1 MELTREQV
9 CRAILA
15 GACDPIGPQTVGQ
28 PLARLSGDD
37 LEWAEDRGI
46 VLDAERQEAVI
57 EALRVAGLVGTLFGD
72 LPLRWL
78 SGSGFG
84 SGDGYGDGFGSGF
97 GSGFGYGFG
106 SGFGSGF
113 GYGDGSGDGFDYGF
127 GFGDG
132 YGYGYGYGYGD
143 GSGYGYGYGDGSGD
157 GYGDGD
163 GYGVW
168 KRFIATRAA

>member
-84 SGDGYGDGFGSGF
+84 SGDG
-97 GSGFGYGFG
+97 
-106 SGFGSGF
+106 
-113 GYGDGSGDGFDYGF
+113 FDYGF
-127 GFGDG
+127 GYSFGDGDGDG
-132 YGYGYGYGYGD
+132 YGSGYGD
-143 GSGYGYGYGDGSGD
+143 GDGYGSGYGYGSGDGSGD
-157 GYGDGD
+157 GYGSGDGFGDGFGDGD

>member
-84 SGDGYGDGFGSGF
+84 SGDG
-97 GSGFGYGFG
+97 
-106 SGFGSGF
+106 
-113 GYGDGSGDGFDYGF
+113 FDYGF
-127 GFGDG
+127 GYSFGDG
-132 YGYGYGYGYGD
+132 DGDGY
-143 GSGYGYGYGDGSGD
+143 GSGYGYGSGD
-157 GYGDGD
+157 GFGDGFGDGD